1 MSNSGFTFRR
11 VREEMIET
19 LLDLGI
25 KDFRVLDA
33 ISQVPRH
40 IFLDEALRSRAY
52 ENRSLTIG
60 YKQTISQPYI
70 VARMTELLISHTNSR
85 GKIFENLLEL
95 GSGCGYQSAVLSF
108 FPRIILGGL
117 LFNLGLSF
125 LVDWLYSTW
134 SRVPKTDYTII
145 LLIFLVIG
153 TVGFLEGV
161 ITGLLMSVILF
172 VVSYSKVE
180 IIKHELTGKTFHSN
194 VERSESIKN
203 IIDDILFI
211 NYDAL
216 TYSSVAQL
224 VERVTVNHQV
234 GGSSP
239 SRGERILI

>member
-40 IFLDEALRSRAY
+40 IFLDEALWSRAY

-108 FPRIILGGL
+108 FCENVDAIERIKPLVQKSKENLSQLKINNVLFMHGDGYQDWEKEKKYDGILCAAAPREYP
-117 LFNLGLSF
+117 ND
-125 LVDWLYSTW
+125 LVSVLNNDA
-134 SRVPKTDYTII
+134 K
-145 LLIFLVIG
+145 LVIP
-153 TVGFLEGV
+153 VGGASQKLNV
-161 ITGLLMSVILF
+161 ITKINNDEINEEEFDDVSF
-172 VVSYSKVE
+172 VPM
-180 IIKHELTGKTFHSN
+180 LAGK
-194 VERSESIKN
+194 SEDGN
-203 IIDDILFI
+203 D
-211 NYDAL
+211 
-216 TYSSVAQL
+216 V
-224 VERVTVNHQV
+224 
-234 GGSSP
+234 
-239 SRGERILI
+239 